1 MNNEFQLIDK
11 EAIGTLSFPSKEVLD
26 EKDAIIQRKN
36 DLDRALSLGNLEHVK
51 IKIFFEDDASK
62 IAVETTIWGV
72 TDSRVILKQG
82 VVIPVNRI
90 HKIV

>member
-1 MNNEFQLIDK
+1 MEATFDLIDK
-11 EAIGTLSFPSKEVLD
+11 EVIPTLNFPKDEVLGD
-26 EKDAIIQRKN
+26 KEAISSRKN

-51 IKIFFEDDASK
+51 IKIYFEDDASK
-62 IAVETTIWGV
+62 KMVETTIWGV
-72 TDSRVILKQG
+72 TEERVILKQG

>member
-1 MNNEFQLIDK
+1 MTSEFQLIDK
-11 EAIGTLSFPSKEVLD
+11 ETISSLVFPKKEVLD

-51 IKIFFEDDASK
+51 IQIYFEDDKSK
-62 IAVETTIWGV
+62 KMVETTIWGV
-72 TDSRVILKQG
+72 TDERVILKQG
-82 VVIPVNRI
+82 VVIPVKRI